1 MQPRD
6 AGSLV
11 DILEAARLLQSF
23 LEGVDREAFDID
35 LLRQSAVTRQ
45 MEIIGEAAKR
55 LSSDFRERHPDVP
68 WREMAGMR
76 DILIHAYDHVD
87 IDELWTAATVS
98 VPKLIGKIQQLA
110 PPDPSL

>member
-1 MQPRD
+1 MRPRD

-11 DILEAARLLQSF
+11 DILEAAKLLQSF
-23 LEGVDREAFDID
+23 LEGVDREAVETD

-45 MEIIGEAAKR
+45 IEIIGEAAKR
-55 LSSDFRERHPDVP
+55 LSSEFREHHPDVP

-87 IDELWTAATVS
+87 LDEIWTAATVS
-98 VPKLIGKIQQLA
+98 VPRLIERIQQLA
-110 PPDPSL
+110 PPDPGA

>member
-11 DILEAARLLQSF
+11 DILEAAKLLQSF
-23 LEGVDREAFDID
+23 LEGVDREAFETD

-45 MEIIGEAAKR
+45 IEIVGEAAKR
-55 LSSDFRERHPDVP
+55 LSGEFKERHPGVP

-87 IDELWTAATVS
+87 IDQLWTAATVS
-98 VPKLIGKIQQLA
+98 VPELIERIQKLV
-110 PPDPSL
+110 PPDPRA